1 MPTAELSAADLTDGK
16 IDILAIL
23 QKSGLCPSKSEARR
37 AVEQGGV
44 EADGKK
50 ITTFAETFDADA
62 LRGEGIVVRR
72 GKKNFR
78 RVVLK

>member
-1 MPTAELSAADLTDGK
+1 MPTAELTDADLTDGQ
-16 IDILAIL
+16 IDILSVL
-23 QKSGLCPSKSEARR
+23 QKSGLCTSKSDARR

-44 EADGKK
+44 EAAGKK
-50 ITTFAETFDADA
+50 MTAFSETFSADV